1 MSDLTDAFPGPALA
15 GDLPALDAY
24 QDGNTGIPY
33 VLSFAGAERGPHAV
47 LTALI
52 HGNEIC
58 GAVALDR
65 LLRSGLRP
73 VRGRLTLAFAN
84 IEAYRRLEAGAPA
97 PCRYLDEDMNRLWSP
112 AILDGKGRTAE
123 LRRARELRPVIDDAD
138 YLLDLHSMQLGEEP
152 ILLSGPLEKGRR
164 LALELGYPAVVVSD
178 HGHVSGTRLR
188 DYGAFGDPARPQNA
202 LLVECGPHD
211 SPHSAEV
218 ALETA
223 LRFLA
228 RIGIV
233 APKPARTHRP
243 GLSTCSRLI
252 LVTQAVTAS
261 STRFR
266 FTARFSGLER
276 IAKAGTVIAHDG
288 DRAIAT
294 PYDDCVLVM
303 PADRCQPGQTAVRLG
318 RVAS

>member
-1 MSDLTDAFPGPALA
+1 MSDLTDVLPSPPAA
-15 GDLPALDAY
+15 GDLPALDRY
-24 QDGNTGIPY
+24 QEGNTGIPY
-33 VLSFAGAERGPHAV
+33 VLSFAAAEPGPHAV
-47 LTALI
+47 LIALV

-58 GAVALDR
+58 GAVALDM

-73 VRGRLTLAFAN
+73 QRGRLTVAFAN
-84 IEAYRRLEAGAPA
+84 VEAYRRREAGAPA
-97 PCRYLDEDMNRLWSP
+97 PARYLDEDMNRLWSP
-112 AILDGKGRTAE
+112 ATLDGKGRSAE
-123 LRRARELRPVIDDAD
+123 LRRARELRPVVDSAD
-138 YLLDLHSMQLGEEP
+138 YLLDIHSMQLGDEP
-152 ILLSGPLEKGRR
+152 ILLSGALEKGWRF
-164 LALELGYPAVVVSD
+164 ALELGYPAVVVSD
-178 HGHVSGTRLR
+178 AGHASGTRLR
-188 DYGAFGDPARPQNA
+188 DYGAFGDPTRPQNA
-202 LLVECGPHD
+202 LLVECGPHE
-211 SPHSAEV
+211 SARSQEV

-228 RIGIV
+228 RVGII
-233 APKPARTHRP
+233 APEAVQRHGAARTQA
-243 GLSTCSRLI
+243 SRLI

-261 STRFR
+261 SPRFR
-266 FTARFSGLER
+266 FTGRFSGLER